1 MRSYF
6 IALFSSIEQPP
17 GASNLDLTLLF
28 LGSIVLNNAIIFHF
42 WQNALRRHPQHL
54 IQLLCD
60 RLPEFI
66 NQARDEGDN
75 VNAILLRHR
84 R

>member
-1 MRSYF
+1 MRPYF

-17 GASNLDLTLLF
+17 GVF

-42 WQNALRRHPQHL
+42 WQNALRRLSQHL
-54 IQLLCD
+54 MQLLCD

-66 NQARDEGDN
+66 NQAGDERDN
-75 VNAILLRHR
+75 INAILLRHQR
-84 R
+84 